1 MAEMVGLRTRA
12 ARFSSSYWYFWKMFR
27 LLINLYN
34 TTRTIVPNLSSSP
47 PIGPGIE
54 RGRREARQKDNQK
67 IKKSINEGGICMEI

>member
-54 RGRREARQKDNQK
+54 RQKRG
-67 IKKSINEGGICMEI
+67 SSER